1 MRPGMSQKTF
11 TLSEARA
18 MLPSLRTLLEKV
30 REEREVLVGLQSE
43 INRARE
49 KVEVDGGSPY
59 GQMYLETAFRFTEV
73 LERIE
78 MTGVLV
84 KDFRVGLI
92 DFPHEHEGRIV
103 YLCWKP
109 DEEELRWWH
118 EVDDGFA
125 GRQPIEVSFEKP
137 N

>member
-1 MRPGMSQKTF
+1 MRAGMHQKTF
-11 TLSEARA
+11 TVSEARA
-18 MLPSLRTLLEKV
+18 MLPGLRRLLERV
-30 REEREVLVGLQSE
+30 REERDVLVGLQPH

-49 KVEVDGGSPY
+49 KAESDGGSPY

-78 MTGVLV
+78 QTGVLV
-84 KDFRVGLI
+84 KDFKVGLI

-109 DEEELRWWH
+109 DEDELEWWH
-118 EVDDGFA
+118 EIDDGFA
-125 GRQPIEVSFEKP
+125 GRQPIPGSFDEP